1 MPESASGTE
10 SHFYGIKTR
19 SKTHRFSGL
28 PTGWSNVETR
38 PGFEHTDAP
47 SQHQPEGLSCKGH
60 RPSLP
65 LFTPSPNTRIYNPHP
80 IKIYK
85 GHAANRRSG
94 VPNYQVTLV
103 SLHRPT
109 PFQYRDFNSTEMRF
123 TSRYP
128 GPKRGPPGHCRSTNR
143 KPTSMNGD
151 GYRFTLSGGEFD
163 WTHG

>member
-1 MPESASGTE
+1 MTGIQAHGRPISTSTRRPVVQRTSTLSAAIY
-10 SHFYGIKTR
+10 F
-19 SKTHRFSGL
+19 
-28 PTGWSNVETR
+28 
-38 PGFEHTDAP
+38 
-47 SQHQPEGLSCKGH
+47 
-60 RPSLP
+60 P
-65 LFTPSPNTRIYNPHP
+65 LKHENYNPHP